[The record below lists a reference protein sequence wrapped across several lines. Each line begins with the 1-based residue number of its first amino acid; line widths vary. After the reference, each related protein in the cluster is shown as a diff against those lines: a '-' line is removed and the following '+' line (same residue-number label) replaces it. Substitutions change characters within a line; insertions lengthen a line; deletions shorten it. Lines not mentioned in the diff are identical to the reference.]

1 MGPSSTYGKEIEAL
15 FLVKLQ
21 PAEGQDGFKK
31 EIYKA
36 KSSYQAKNMMTD
48 KNVIWIK

>member
-31 EIYKA
+31 DDRERGR
-36 KSSYQAKNMMTD
+36 D
-48 KNVIWIK
+48 V